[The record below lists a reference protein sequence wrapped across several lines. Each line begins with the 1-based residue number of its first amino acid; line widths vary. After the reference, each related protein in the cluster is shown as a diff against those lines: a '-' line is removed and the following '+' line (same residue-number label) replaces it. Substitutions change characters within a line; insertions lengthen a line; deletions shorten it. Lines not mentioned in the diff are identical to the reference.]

1 MRRRNLPPK
10 DMFPAVEAIPVREL
24 APVRFDIDVHTTT
37 TRERPELERA
47 MGNRQ
52 SVLLVHA
59 EDDFRRHVR
68 KSLMEA
74 GYNVEAADSRPKALE
89 RLFAEPQPHIIL
101 VQEELP
107 GTPGSE
113 LIAEAYQY
121 DLTKGLKVAL
131 LAERQVG
138 VAERR
143 MLRLDAFIRKPVEPV
158 EVVRV
163 VRGLSRN
170 IN

>member
-1 MRRRNLPPK
+1 MKRKSIAPRGMSPG
-10 DMFPAVEAIPVREL
+10 FEAIPVREL
-24 APVRFDIDVHTTT
+24 APVNFKVDVHLMTD
-37 TRERPELERA
+37 EKPELERA

-52 SVLLVHA
+52 SILLVHV

-74 GYNVEAADSRPKALE
+74 GYNVELADSRPKMME
-89 RLFAEPQPHIIL
+89 RLFAEPQPHILL

-113 LIAEAYQY
+113 LLAEAYQY
-121 DLTKGLKVAL
+121 NLTKGLKVAL
-131 LAERQVG
+131 LAERPVG
-138 VAERR
+138 VEERR
-143 MLRLDAFIRKPVEPV
+143 MLRLDAFIRKPVEPAD
-158 EVVRV
+158 VVRV